1 MATADELPAALAA
14 RIERNLKFWRM
25 HHENALAQIEA
36 NERLKAKIEQDIAH
50 WTVETARAKS
60 NIDAALAAQNDPN
73 APAPA
78 ELTHK
83 QAMRIM
89 RETGLT
95 KQQLHRARKLSELTD
110 EEFEARLQQR
120 TQRRRR

>member
-1 MATADELPAALAA
+1 
-14 RIERNLKFWRM
+14 
-25 HHENALAQIEA
+25 
-36 NERLKAKIEQDIAH
+36 
-50 WTVETARAKS
+50 
-60 NIDAALAAQNDPN
+60 
-73 APAPA
+73 
-78 ELTHK
+78 
-83 QAMRIM
+83 MRIM